1 MAGQVMRRLQDKGA
15 KFYDWHTP
23 HGFAGNIGRD
33 EKLCR
38 FVTSFAT
45 SSQEV
50 DRLGDL
56 IA

>member
-1 MAGQVMRRLQDKGA
+1 MQRLQDKGA
-15 KFYDWHTP
+15 QFYDWHTP
-23 HGFAGNIGRD
+23 HGFSGDIGRD

-45 SSQEV
+45 SSHEV